1 MRSIEQ
7 MPEFFLGAVS
17 INGFR
22 SDFDTFYT
30 QQDGWRVFIIKGG
43 PGSGKST
50 FMKRLAA
57 DFAHLRPILCR
68 CSSDPASLDSVVFLE
83 QKLFIAD
90 GTAPHVLEPRYP
102 GARERILNFG
112 DCFDNEVLY
121 RDRQQIIRA
130 FEKNAAYHRRAA
142 RYIACAGALLSD
154 LRETAKAALDTDRA
168 DKFARSLARREIGTD
183 QGKGAVYRTYLSA
196 VTPEGYTFF
205 DRTPGLLCEK
215 VIAIEDSYG
224 AAADRILRILYQ
236 TAVQVGRQVMICH
249 CPILPD
255 GYIEHLLLP
264 ETGVAFCTSTPLHRI
279 HGANRIIHAS
289 RFYAG
294 QKLDLHRQKLLFC
307 KKAVRE
313 LLRETGEVLT
323 DAKLSHD
330 ALERFYIGATDFS
343 RLEPLYKQVCACLM
357 KSDL

>member
-1 MRSIEQ
+1 MDKRIKAAFFDVDWTLYDHHNRRYVPSGIE
-7 MPEFFLGAVS
+7 A
-17 INGFR
+17 I
-22 SDFDTFYT
+22 
-30 QQDGWRVFIIKGG
+30 
-43 PGSGKST
+43 
-50 FMKRLAA
+50 KRLKQKGVMVFVCSA
-57 DFAHLRPILCR
+57 RPYE
-68 CSSDPASLDSVVFLE
+68 SLKQFGVFDLG
-83 QKLFIAD
+83 IAWD
-90 GTAPHVLEPRYP
+90 G
-102 GARERILNFG
+102 
-112 DCFDNEVLY
+112 
-121 RDRQQIIRA
+121 
-130 FEKNAAYHRRAA
+130 
-142 RYIACAGALLSD
+142 YIACAGALLSD

-236 TAVQVGRQVMICH
+236 TAVQAGRQVMICH